1 MENSK
6 QNEIIN
12 SKISKEIKTSLKN
25 ENAIGLSNIKMS
37 LKDFPTLHTL
47 YDSKYNMYFT
57 NNNTIIKRST
67 TEDFKQNTNSSN
79 KIDNKIFFN
88 EKKVKKN
95 QNKTK
100 MYKFNKNKK
109 FNHKTNLGQNK
120 KKYINNKEKNNKNDI
135 LNSIPKNIN
144 RDCLVNVVTVKQAKE
159 LKKMKNKNFSDVNY
173 KNDSNEQKPKIKKFE
188 NIEIIQVN
196 NESINIEPKSKI
208 FSNVE
213 FIHQFDKQIAPIT
226 NRRFKNLE
234 MKQESEEKI
243 NINRIKRF
251 DNIDIYHTE
260 NDLHFID
267 IKNKKDEIVNNTINE
282 NITYENIENKIS
294 SKNILKNN
302 NSNDEENNLN
312 NRKFINL
319 EIAKSIEELFISSNK
334 QNLKESIL
342 NFEENKEDNN
352 NKNIENIQLLN
363 NNNINN
369 INNIQNKEEIIINSE
384 LNPNINDKKDD
395 EFNIVENE
403 ENNHEKSL
411 SQEIEEFGSNKQ
423 SQINQKYLQDNTNN
437 TMNNNLKKINYSQI
451 NNKYDSD
458 SKIDNSNNISSID
471 RKFDNSSI
479 DPIQMDSQNY
489 SKLFEGMEKCKLNIY
504 SNQIININNNVNNNI
519 ISQENKNPVEIK
531 DTNEKNCITFKENNT
546 NNSNKINNSNN
557 NSKSKPNIL
566 SLRKKENNQKI
577 HLNKINNQ
585 KDNRRNSEKI
595 KTNNVKKEMND
606 YKSTYIN
613 NRYYINSYCNNN
625 DIFTDPNKIK
635 EKDKNSEQTL
645 SEKNEKINKYLS
657 KGSNYLLKGKVNN
670 LNKIPHGNNN
680 NINYKKLKDSSEK
693 MINNKSK
700 IKESSFNS
708 NPNLSKNSFLKDSI
722 KSTEKQE
729 FFQ

>member
-88 EKKVKKN
+88 EKNVKKN

-369 INNIQNKEEIIINSE
+369 IQNKEEIIINSE

-489 SKLFEGMEKCKLNIY
+489 SKLFEGMEKCQLNIY

-606 YKSTYIN
+606 YKSNYIN
-613 NRYYINSYCNNN
+613 NRYYINSYSNNN

-645 SEKNEKINKYLS
+645 SEKNEKVNKYLS

-670 LNKIPHGNNN
+670 LNKIPHGNIN
-680 NINYKKLKDSSEK
+680 NINYKKLKASSEK
-693 MINNKSK
+693 MMNNKSK

>member
-88 EKKVKKN
+88 EKNVKKN

-363 NNNINN
+363 KNNINN

-489 SKLFEGMEKCKLNIY
+489 SKLFEGMEKCQLNIY
-504 SNQIININNNVNNNI
+504 SNQIININNNVGDNI

-613 NRYYINSYCNNN
+613 NRYYINSYSNNN

-645 SEKNEKINKYLS
+645 SEKNEKVNKYLS
-657 KGSNYLLKGKVNN
+657 NGSNYLLKGKVNN
-670 LNKIPHGNNN
+670 LNKIPHGNIN
-680 NINYKKLKDSSEK
+680 NINYKKLKASSEK
-693 MINNKSK
+693 MMNNKSK

-708 NPNLSKNSFLKDSI
+708 NPNLSKNSFFKDSI
-722 KSTEKQE
+722 KATEKQE

>member
-88 EKKVKKN
+88 EKNVKKN

-100 MYKFNKNKK
+100 TYKFNKNKN

-489 SKLFEGMEKCKLNIY
+489 SKLFEGMEKCQLNIY

-606 YKSTYIN
+606 YKSNHIN
-613 NRYYINSYCNNN
+613 NRYYINSYSNNN

-645 SEKNEKINKYLS
+645 SEKNEKVNKYLS

-670 LNKIPHGNNN
+670 LNKIPHGNIN
-680 NINYKKLKDSSEK
+680 NINYKKLKASSEK
-693 MINNKSK
+693 MMNNKSK

>member
-12 SKISKEIKTSLKN
+12 SKISKKIKTSLKN

-88 EKKVKKN
+88 EKNVKKN

-489 SKLFEGMEKCKLNIY
+489 SKLFEGMEKCQLNIY

-606 YKSTYIN
+606 YKSNYIN
-613 NRYYINSYCNNN
+613 NRYYINSYSNNN

-645 SEKNEKINKYLS
+645 SEKNEKVNKYLS
-657 KGSNYLLKGKVNN
+657 NGSNYLLKGKVNN
-670 LNKIPHGNNN
+670 LNKIPHGNIN
-680 NINYKKLKDSSEK
+680 NINYKKLKASSEK
-693 MINNKSK
+693 MMNNKSK
-700 IKESSFNS
+700 IKQSSFNS

>member
-88 EKKVKKN
+88 EKNVKKN

-489 SKLFEGMEKCKLNIY
+489 SKLFEGMEKCQLNIY

-613 NRYYINSYCNNN
+613 NRYYINSYSNNN
-625 DIFTDPNKIK
+625 GIFTDPNKIK

-645 SEKNEKINKYLS
+645 SEKNEKVNKYLS

-670 LNKIPHGNNN
+670 LNKIPHGNIN
-680 NINYKKLKDSSEK
+680 NINYKKLKASSEK
-693 MINNKSK
+693 MMNNKSK

>member
-47 YDSKYNMYFT
+47 YDSKYNMYST

-159 LKKMKNKNFSDVNY
+159 LKKMKNKNYSDVNY

-260 NDLHFID
+260 NDLHIID

-342 NFEENKEDNN
+342 NFKENKEDNN

-489 SKLFEGMEKCKLNIY
+489 SKLFEGMEKCQLNIY
-504 SNQIININNNVNNNI
+504 SYQIININNNVNNNI

-613 NRYYINSYCNNN
+613 NRYYINSYSNNN

-645 SEKNEKINKYLS
+645 SEKNEKVNKYLS

-670 LNKIPHGNNN
+670 LNKIPHGNIN
-680 NINYKKLKDSSEK
+680 NINYKKLKASSEK
-693 MINNKSK
+693 MMNNKSK

>member
-88 EKKVKKN
+88 EKNVKKN

-489 SKLFEGMEKCKLNIY
+489 SKLFEGMEKCQLNIY

-595 KTNNVKKEMND
+595 KTNNVKKEMDD

-613 NRYYINSYCNNN
+613 NRYYINSYSNNN
-625 DIFTDPNKIK
+625 GIFTDPNKIK

-645 SEKNEKINKYLS
+645 SEKNEKVNKYLS
-657 KGSNYLLKGKVNN
+657 NGSNYLLKGKVNN
-670 LNKIPHGNNN
+670 LNKIPHGNIN

>member
-88 EKKVKKN
+88 EKNVKKN

-369 INNIQNKEEIIINSE
+369 IQNKEEIIINSE

-489 SKLFEGMEKCKLNIY
+489 SKLFEGMEKCQLNIY
-504 SNQIININNNVNNNI
+504 SNQIININNNANNNM

-613 NRYYINSYCNNN
+613 NRYYINSYSNNN

-645 SEKNEKINKYLS
+645 SEKNEKVNKYLS

-670 LNKIPHGNNN
+670 LNKIPHGNIN
-680 NINYKKLKDSSEK
+680 NINYKKLKASSEK
-693 MINNKSK
+693 MMNNKSK

>member
-88 EKKVKKN
+88 EKNVKKN

-489 SKLFEGMEKCKLNIY
+489 SKLFEGMEKCQLNIY

-606 YKSTYIN
+606 YKSNYIN
-613 NRYYINSYCNNN
+613 NRYYINSYSNNN

-645 SEKNEKINKYLS
+645 SEKNEKVNKYLS

-670 LNKIPHGNNN
+670 LNKIPHGNIN
-680 NINYKKLKDSSEK
+680 NINYKKLKASSEK
-693 MINNKSK
+693 MMNNKSK

>member
-88 EKKVKKN
+88 EKNVKKN

-369 INNIQNKEEIIINSE
+369 IQNKEEIIINSE

-489 SKLFEGMEKCKLNIY
+489 SKLFEGMEKCQLNIY

-613 NRYYINSYCNNN
+613 NRYYINSYSNNN

-645 SEKNEKINKYLS
+645 SEKNEKVNKYLS

-670 LNKIPHGNNN
+670 LNKIPHGNIN
-680 NINYKKLKDSSEK
+680 NINYKKLKASSEK
-693 MINNKSK
+693 MMNNKSK

>member
-88 EKKVKKN
+88 EKNVKKN

-342 NFEENKEDNN
+342 NFEENKDNNN
-352 NKNIENIQLLN
+352 NKNIENIQLL

-489 SKLFEGMEKCKLNIY
+489 SKLFEGMEKCQLNIY

-613 NRYYINSYCNNN
+613 NRYYINSYSNNN

-645 SEKNEKINKYLS
+645 SEKNEKVNKYLS

-670 LNKIPHGNNN
+670 LNKIPHGNIN
-680 NINYKKLKDSSEK
+680 NINYKKLKASSEK
-693 MINNKSK
+693 MMNNKSK

>member
-88 EKKVKKN
+88 EKNVKKN

-489 SKLFEGMEKCKLNIY
+489 SKLFEGMEKCQLNIY

-595 KTNNVKKEMND
+595 KTNNAKKEMND
-606 YKSTYIN
+606 YKSNYIN
-613 NRYYINSYCNNN
+613 NRYYINSYSNNN
-625 DIFTDPNKIK
+625 GIFTDPNKIK

-645 SEKNEKINKYLS
+645 SEKNEKVNKYLS

-680 NINYKKLKDSSEK
+680 NINYKKLKASSEK
-693 MINNKSK
+693 MMNNKSK

>member
-88 EKKVKKN
+88 EKNVKKN

-489 SKLFEGMEKCKLNIY
+489 SKLFEGMEKCQLNIY

-613 NRYYINSYCNNN
+613 NRYYINSYSNNN

-645 SEKNEKINKYLS
+645 SEKNEKVNKYLS
-657 KGSNYLLKGKVNN
+657 NGSNYLLKGKVNN
-670 LNKIPHGNNN
+670 LNKIPHGNIN
-680 NINYKKLKDSSEK
+680 NINYKKLKASSEK
-693 MINNKSK
+693 MMNNKSK

>member
-88 EKKVKKN
+88 EKNVKKN

-159 LKKMKNKNFSDVNY
+159 LKKMKNKNFSDINY
-173 KNDSNEQKPKIKKFE
+173 KNDSNEQKPKIKKFV
-188 NIEIIQVN
+188 NLEIIQVN

-342 NFEENKEDNN
+342 NFEENKDNNN
-352 NKNIENIQLLN
+352 NKNIENIQLL

-489 SKLFEGMEKCKLNIY
+489 SKLFEGMEKCQLNIY

-606 YKSTYIN
+606 YKSNYIN
-613 NRYYINSYCNNN
+613 NRYYINSYSNNN

-645 SEKNEKINKYLS
+645 SEKNEKVNKYLS

-670 LNKIPHGNNN
+670 LNKIPHGNIN
-680 NINYKKLKDSSEK
+680 NINYKKLKASSEK
-693 MINNKSK
+693 MMNNKSK

>member
-12 SKISKEIKTSLKN
+12 RKISKEIKTSLKN

-88 EKKVKKN
+88 EKNVKKN

-100 MYKFNKNKK
+100 TYKFNKNKN

-196 NESINIEPKSKI
+196 NESINVEPKSKI

-489 SKLFEGMEKCKLNIY
+489 SKLFEGMEKCQLNIY

-613 NRYYINSYCNNN
+613 NRYYINSYSNNN
-625 DIFTDPNKIK
+625 DIFREPNKIK

-645 SEKNEKINKYLS
+645 SEKNEKVNKYLS

-680 NINYKKLKDSSEK
+680 KINYKKLKDSSEK

-708 NPNLSKNSFLKDSI
+708 NPNLSKNSFFKDSI

>member
-88 EKKVKKN
+88 EKNVKKN

-100 MYKFNKNKK
+100 MYKFNKIKK
-109 FNHKTNLGQNK
+109 FNHKTNPGQNK

-489 SKLFEGMEKCKLNIY
+489 SKLFEGMEKCQLNIY

-613 NRYYINSYCNNN
+613 NRYYINSYSNNN

-645 SEKNEKINKYLS
+645 SEKNEKVNKYLS
-657 KGSNYLLKGKVNN
+657 NGSNYLLKGKVNN
-670 LNKIPHGNNN
+670 LNKIPHGNIN
-680 NINYKKLKDSSEK
+680 NINYKKLKASSEK
-693 MINNKSK
+693 MMNNKSK

>member
-88 EKKVKKN
+88 EKNVKKN

-100 MYKFNKNKK
+100 MYKLNKNKK

-369 INNIQNKEEIIINSE
+369 IQNKEEIIINSE

-489 SKLFEGMEKCKLNIY
+489 SKLFEGMEKCQLNIY

-613 NRYYINSYCNNN
+613 NRYYINSYSNNN
-625 DIFTDPNKIK
+625 GIFTDPNKIK

-645 SEKNEKINKYLS
+645 SEKNEKVNKYLS

>member
-88 EKKVKKN
+88 EKNVKKN

-334 QNLKESIL
+334 QNFKESIL

-363 NNNINN
+363 NNN

-489 SKLFEGMEKCKLNIY
+489 SKLFEGMEKCQLNIY

-613 NRYYINSYCNNN
+613 NRYYINSYSNNN

-645 SEKNEKINKYLS
+645 SEKNEKVNKYLS
-657 KGSNYLLKGKVNN
+657 NGSNYLLKGKVNN
-670 LNKIPHGNNN
+670 LNKIPHGNIN
-680 NINYKKLKDSSEK
+680 NINYKKLKASSEK
-693 MINNKSK
+693 MMNNKSK

>member
-67 TEDFKQNTNSSN
+67 TEDFKQNTNSSI

-88 EKKVKKN
+88 EKNVKKN

-294 SKNILKNN
+294 SKNIIKNN

-334 QNLKESIL
+334 QNLKESTL

-363 NNNINN
+363 NNN

-489 SKLFEGMEKCKLNIY
+489 SKLFEGMEKCQLNIY

-613 NRYYINSYCNNN
+613 NRYYINSYSNNN
-625 DIFTDPNKIK
+625 GIFTDPNKIK

-645 SEKNEKINKYLS
+645 SEKNEKVNKYLS

-680 NINYKKLKDSSEK
+680 NINYKKLKASSEK
-693 MINNKSK
+693 MMNNKSK

>member
-88 EKKVKKN
+88 EKNVKKN

-489 SKLFEGMEKCKLNIY
+489 SKLFEGMEKCQLNIY

-595 KTNNVKKEMND
+595 KTNNVKKEMDD

-613 NRYYINSYCNNN
+613 NRYYINSYSNNN
-625 DIFTDPNKIK
+625 GIFTDPNKIK

-645 SEKNEKINKYLS
+645 SEKNEKVNKYLS
-657 KGSNYLLKGKVNN
+657 NGSNYLLKGKVNN
-670 LNKIPHGNNN
+670 LNKIPHGNIN
-680 NINYKKLKDSSEK
+680 NINYKKLKASSEK
-693 MINNKSK
+693 MMNNKSK

>member
-88 EKKVKKN
+88 EKNVKKN

-319 EIAKSIEELFISSNK
+319 EIAKSIEKLFISSNK

-363 NNNINN
+363 NNN

-489 SKLFEGMEKCKLNIY
+489 SKLFEGMEKCQLNIY

-606 YKSTYIN
+606 YKSNYIN
-613 NRYYINSYCNNN
+613 NRYYINSYSNNN

-645 SEKNEKINKYLS
+645 SEKNEKVNKYLS
-657 KGSNYLLKGKVNN
+657 NGSNYLLKGKVNN
-670 LNKIPHGNNN
+670 LNKIPHGNIN
-680 NINYKKLKDSSEK
+680 NINYKKLKASSEK
-693 MINNKSK
+693 MMNNKSK

>member
-25 ENAIGLSNIKMS
+25 ENAIALSNIKMS

-88 EKKVKKN
+88 EKNVKKN

-489 SKLFEGMEKCKLNIY
+489 SKLFEGMEKCQLNIY

-606 YKSTYIN
+606 YKSNYIN
-613 NRYYINSYCNNN
+613 NRYYINSYSNNN

-645 SEKNEKINKYLS
+645 SEKNEKVNKYLS
-657 KGSNYLLKGKVNN
+657 KGSNYLFQGKFNN